1 MLSPLLT
8 GDECRLQD
16 MTKLKNP
23 HKFILMGTPEAQI
36 FIDPADYADK
46 PEVFD
51 DFDLEVTHNSE
62 EWRRAI
68 ENSENLAAFTA
79 KTGTIAKVTVHYLSQ
94 CTCSA
99 CVTA

>member
-1 MLSPLLT
+1 
-8 GDECRLQD
+8 
-16 MTKLKNP
+16 
-23 HKFILMGTPEAQI
+23 MGTPEAQI

-79 KTGTIAKVTVHYLSQ
+79 KTGITLRTYHVVFLAQCSQ
-94 CTCSA
+94 LVCLCIGRCASI
-99 CVTA
+99 VMISGQYDIVL

>member
-1 MLSPLLT
+1 
-8 GDECRLQD
+8 
-16 MTKLKNP
+16 
-23 HKFILMGTPEAQI
+23 MGTPEAQI

-79 KTGTIAKVTVHYLSQ
+79 KTGTVAKATLHYFEASLY
-94 CTCSA
+94 TA
-99 CVTA
+99 CLY